1 MSEKKIKV
9 LFLLVWI
16 PLVVGAY
23 LTMVLYGATP
33 SYMPAVAKGAVLTTG
48 ALKQEQE
55 LHVFFH
61 PQCVCSMA
69 TLAEVRK
76 IREHSTAD
84 SFKLVLH
91 FLLPEQAPENF
102 AQGNLLEEA
111 KKLGQA
117 LVVVEKTSPLAKR
130 HKVLVSGQALF
141 FDGAGNLRFN
151 GGLTPERGCE
161 GDSSGVD
168 AVLALVRQRQPQ
180 IAAAPVYGCRINNCS
195 RVITPKPDNEQ
206 KGAPH
211 SNE

>member
-1 MSEKKIKV
+1 MSEKKIKI

-23 LTMVLYGATP
+23 LSMVFYGATP
-33 SYMPAVAKGAVLTTG
+33 THMPTVARGADPPTG
-48 ALKQEQE
+48 AIGQEQE
-55 LHVFFH
+55 LHIFLH

-69 TLAEVRK
+69 TLAQVRK
-76 IREHSTAD
+76 IRERSSAD
-84 SFKLVLH
+84 ACKVVVH

-102 AQGNLLEEA
+102 AQGKLMEEA
-111 KKLGQA
+111 KKLSKVQ
-117 LVVVEKTSPLAKR
+117 VVVENTSPLAKR

-168 AVLALVRQRQPQ
+168 AVLTLVRQRQPE
-180 IAAAPVYGCRINNCS
+180 IAAAPVYGCRINKCP
-195 RVITPKPDNEQ
+195 RVINSEPGNENDGSAGLQ
-206 KGAPH
+206 
-211 SNE
+211 